1 MHAVRVSGRPD
12 CELCTFG
19 EAPGT
24 LITFDSSL
32 VTTSADEPVTRLSVI
47 SRHHVRDPFDLPG
60 LSRRRFWE
68 EALIAARALRE
79 VTGAEQISYEISGAA
94 NRHVEL
100 GLRAVDPDPLGA
112 ATRDELGAT
121 LQRLAVPQTEH
132 SGVGDVPAVYDEMSE
147 WWDAQAADGFY
158 NAHYDR
164 PAVLDLCGDVDGL
177 RLADIGCGSGYYLA
191 ELIGRGARVAGVD
204 GSAEQLTRAR
214 ARVGPDIELFEHDLE
229 HPLTMLDDASFD
241 GAVMPLVYHHID
253 NRVGLLSEMRRVLRP
268 GGWLV
273 LSTSHPTSDWLQS
286 GGSYFAV
293 ERVDAL
299 FDGLGGRWR
308 VPFWRIPMGV
318 LLDEVLAA
326 GLVLD
331 RLVEPVPPADREAV
345 SPRMHRR
352 LHLEPAFVA
361 LRAHRPA

>member
-1 MHAVRVSGRPD
+1 MASTTRTTTGRR
-12 CELCTFG
+12 CS
-19 EAPGT
+19 
-24 LITFDSSL
+24 I
-32 VTTSADEPVTRLSVI
+32 SAGRST
-47 SRHHVRDPFDLPG
+47 
-60 LSRRRFWE
+60 
-68 EALIAARALRE
+68 
-79 VTGAEQISYEISGAA
+79 
-94 NRHVEL
+94 
-100 GLRAVDPDPLGA
+100 
-112 ATRDELGAT
+112 
-121 LQRLAVPQTEH
+121 
-132 SGVGDVPAVYDEMSE
+132 
-147 WWDAQAADGFY
+147 
-158 NAHYDR
+158 
-164 PAVLDLCGDVDGL
+164 
-177 RLADIGCGSGYYLA
+177 GCGSPTSDAGRAYYLA
-191 ELIGRGARVAGVD
+191 ELIGRGAQVVGVD
-204 GSAEQLTRAR
+204 GSAQQLTRAR
-214 ARVGPDIELFEHDLE
+214 ARVGPDIELVEHDLE
-229 HPLTMLDDASFD
+229 RPLTMLDDASFD

-253 NRVGLLSEMRRVLRP
+253 NRVGLLSEVRRVLRP

-352 LHLEPAFVA
+352 LNLEPAFVA

>member
-1 MHAVRVSGRPD
+1 MAGLPD
-12 CELCTFG
+12 CELCAFG
-19 EAPGT
+19 DAPGALFT
-24 LITFDSSL
+24 LDSSS
-32 VTTSADEPVTRLSVI
+32 VTASLDEPVMELHVV
-47 SRHHVRDPFDLPG
+47 SRHHVQEPFELPG
-60 LSRRRFWE
+60 LARRRFWE
-68 EALIAARALRE
+68 EALLAARALCE
-79 VTGAEQISYEISGAA
+79 VTGAPRISYEMSGSSVGHVVLHLRAEDPDRSRSA
-94 NRHVEL
+94 TRVEL
-100 GLRAVDPDPLGA
+100 ASALQELSDPQA
-112 ATRDELGAT
+112 EQSVVR
-121 LQRLAVPQTEH
+121 
-132 SGVGDVPAVYDEMSE
+132 DVPAVYDEMSE
-147 WWDAQAADGFY
+147 WWDAQAEDGFY

-164 PAVLDLCGDVDGL
+164 PAVLDLCGEVDGL

-191 ELIGRGARVAGVD
+191 ELVGKGAHVVGVD
-204 GSAEQLTRAR
+204 GSSQQLARAR
-214 ARVGPDIELFEHDLE
+214 ARLGPDVELVAHDLE
-229 HPLTMLDDASFD
+229 RPLTMFDDASFD

-253 NRVGLLSEMRRVLRP
+253 NRAGLLSEVRRVLRP
-268 GGWLV
+268 GGWVV

-331 RLVEPVPPADREAV
+331 RLVEPVPPADRFAM

-352 LHLEPAFVA
+352 LNLEPAFVA

>member
-1 MHAVRVSGRPD
+1 MRVSGRPD

-32 VTTSADEPVTRLSVI
+32 VTASVDEPVTRLSVI

-79 VTGAEQISYEISGAA
+79 VAGAEEISYEISGASIS
-94 NRHVEL
+94 HVEL
-100 GLRAVDPDPLGA
+100 RLRAVDPDESRS
-112 ATRDELGAT
+112 ATRDELATT
-121 LQRLAVPQTEH
+121 LQRLAAPQAEH
-132 SGVGDVPAVYDEMSE
+132 SAVGDVPAVYDEMSE
-147 WWDAQAADGFY
+147 WWDAQAEDGFY

-164 PAVLDLCGDVDGL
+164 PAVLDLCGEVDGL

-191 ELIGRGARVAGVD
+191 ELIGRGARVVGVD
-204 GSAEQLTRAR
+204 GSLEQLARAR
-214 ARVGPDIELFEHDLE
+214 ARVGPDIELVQHDLE
-229 HPLTMLDDASFD
+229 RPLTMLDDASFD

-352 LHLEPAFVA
+352 LNLEPAFVA

>member
-1 MHAVRVSGRPD
+1 MSERSD

-19 EAPGT
+19 ETPGT
-24 LITFDSSL
+24 LFAFDAS
-32 VTTSADEPVTRLSVI
+32 SVI
-47 SRHHVRDPFDLPG
+47 ASLDETVTSLRVVSRHHVPEPFELPG

-79 VTGAEQISYEISGAA
+79 VTGAERISYEIAGAS
-94 NRHVEL
+94 RSHVEL
-100 GLRAVDPDPLGA
+100 ELSAEDCDRSRP
-112 ATRDELGAT
+112 ATRDELAST
-121 LQRLAVPQTEH
+121 MQRLAEPQTEQ
-132 SGVGDVPAVYDEMSE
+132 SVIRDVPAVYDEMSE
-147 WWDAQAADGFY
+147 WWDAQAEDGFY

-164 PAVLDLCGDVDGL
+164 PAVLDLCGEVDGL
-177 RLADIGCGSGYYLA
+177 RLVDIGCGSGFYLA
-191 ELIGRGARVAGVD
+191 ELISRGARVVGVD
-204 GSAEQLTRAR
+204 GSAQQLTRAR
-214 ARVGPDIELFEHDLE
+214 ARVGPDIELVEHDLE
-229 HPLTMLDDASFD
+229 RPLTMLDDASFD

-253 NRVGLLSEMRRVLRP
+253 NRGGLLAEVRRVLRP

-273 LSTSHPTSDWLQS
+273 LSTSHPTSDWLQA

-331 RLVEPVPPADREAV
+331 RVVEPVPPADREAL

-352 LHLEPAFVA
+352 LNLEPAFVA

>member
-1 MHAVRVSGRPD
+1 MAGLPD
-12 CELCTFG
+12 CALCAFG
-19 EAPGT
+19 DAPDSVLTLDSSSVTASFEAP
-24 LITFDSSL
+24 
-32 VTTSADEPVTRLSVI
+32 VTELRVI
-47 SRHHVRDPFDLPG
+47 SRHHVQEPFELPG
-60 LSRRRFWE
+60 LARRRFWE
-68 EALIAARALRE
+68 EALLAARALRE
-79 VTGAEQISYEISGAA
+79 VTGAPRISYEMSGTSVG
-94 NRHVEL
+94 HVVL
-100 GLRAVDPDPLGA
+100 HLRAEEPDLTRT
-112 ATRDELGAT
+112 ATRAELTSA
-121 LQRLAVPQTEH
+121 LQALSEPSGQHSAVR
-132 SGVGDVPAVYDEMSE
+132 DVPAVYDEMSE
-147 WWDAQAADGFY
+147 WWDAQADDGFY

-177 RLADIGCGSGYYLA
+177 RLIDIGCGSGYYLA
-191 ELIGRGARVAGVD
+191 ELVGRGADVVGVD
-204 GSAEQLTRAR
+204 GSSQQLTRAR
-214 ARVGPDIELFEHDLE
+214 ARVGPDIELLAHDLE
-229 HPLTMLDDASFD
+229 RPLTMFEDASFD

-253 NRVGLLSEMRRVLRP
+253 NRAGLLSEVRRVLRP

-299 FDGLGGRWR
+299 FDGLGGRWQ

-331 RLVEPVPPADREAV
+331 RLVEPVPPADRVAM

-352 LHLEPAFVA
+352 LNLEPAFVA
-361 LRAHRPA
+361 LRAHRPT